1 MKITLNEITKALEAE
16 NYIADESVVYAVYT
30 ALTLEVPLLL
40 EGEAGTGKTALAVAL
55 KGLIEKHFNDKN
67 TELIRLQCYEGIDY
81 TKVLYDVDYAK
92 KLLRQTLYQGVA
104 QKDIQAMLQGR
115 KFKDAVHDLESD
127 MCTEGEEFI
136 IERPVLRAI
145 NPKISHKKVLLI
157 DEIDKADSEVEN
169 LLLEA
174 LGEYS
179 LTIPSIGT
187 IAADKDNKPI
197 VVLTSN
203 SVRELSEPLRRRCV
217 YLYIDYA
224 SVETE
229 MKILMTKAN
238 VEESFARSVSQL
250 VRDIRQCLDLR
261 KNPSIAESI
270 QWADML
276 FNHLG
281 VTEISS
287 KYLRELQMSLN
298 VLGKNKKD
306 IDKMSVF
313 LESEVK

>member
-1 MKITLNEITKALEAE
+1 MK
-16 NYIADESVVYAVYT
+16 
-30 ALTLEVPLLL
+30 
-40 EGEAGTGKTALAVAL
+40 
-55 KGLIEKHFNDKN
+55 
-67 TELIRLQCYEGIDY
+67 R
-81 TKVLYDVDYAK
+81 
-92 KLLRQTLYQGVA
+92 
-104 QKDIQAMLQGR
+104 
-115 KFKDAVHDLESD
+115 
-127 MCTEGEEFI
+127 
-136 IERPVLRAI
+136 
-145 NPKISHKKVLLI
+145 
-157 DEIDKADSEVEN
+157 
-169 LLLEA
+169 
-174 LGEYS
+174 
-179 LTIPSIGT
+179 
-187 IAADKDNKPI
+187 
-197 VVLTSN
+197 
-203 SVRELSEPLRRRCV
+203 
-217 YLYIDYA
+217 
-224 SVETE
+224 
-229 MKILMTKAN
+229 LMTKAN